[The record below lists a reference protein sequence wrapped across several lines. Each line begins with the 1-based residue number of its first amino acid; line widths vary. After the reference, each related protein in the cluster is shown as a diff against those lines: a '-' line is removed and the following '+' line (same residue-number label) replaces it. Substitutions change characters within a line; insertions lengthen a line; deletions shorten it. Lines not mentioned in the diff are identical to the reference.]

1 MKYPNKN
8 IVQPLRK
15 SRKTMIGF
23 LGIRSIYADKRSGNN
38 KLGIKLMAL
47 NMLNKKVDS
56 VFEKTTKDNTRFKA
70 VEPILETIVPRVIVV
85 KFFVQSVFCINITSS
100 DLLYQRCD
108 KLFYRV
114 FE

>member
-1 MKYPNKN
+1 
-8 IVQPLRK
+8 
-15 SRKTMIGF
+15 
-23 LGIRSIYADKRSGNN
+23 
-38 KLGIKLMAL
+38 MAL

-85 KFFVQSVFCINITSS
+85 KFFVQSVFCINITSP

-108 KLFYRV
+108 KLFYQV